1 MTYPSVVVFLDN
13 SEASKHR
20 LDFALRFAAH
30 HQSHLTGIH
39 LSYGALLPF
48 DPYGQVSGV
57 ALEWELE
64 VEKKQKESKDQFTQ
78 QAKSADINFDWT
90 CFRDTDMEQVL
101 TRARVAD
108 LAIVGQVATGENDN
122 EINRSFFSHFTIN
135 VGKPVLFV
143 PYDKVVGS
151 KFEKVVVAWNGGRES
166 ARAIT
171 DALPLLTEAKAVC
184 VLTITSKKDR
194 NDELP
199 DVDIAA
205 FLARHKVKVELEK
218 VEKLPAEAAD
228 FILSRIDL
236 KSADLL
242 VMGAFGRTRFSE
254 FILGGMTRSMLK
266 KMIVPVLMSH

>member
-1 MTYPSVVVFLDN
+1 M
-13 SEASKHR
+13 
-20 LDFALRFAAH
+20 
-30 HQSHLTGIH
+30 
-39 LSYGALLPF
+39 
-48 DPYGQVSGV
+48 
-57 ALEWELE
+57 EWELE